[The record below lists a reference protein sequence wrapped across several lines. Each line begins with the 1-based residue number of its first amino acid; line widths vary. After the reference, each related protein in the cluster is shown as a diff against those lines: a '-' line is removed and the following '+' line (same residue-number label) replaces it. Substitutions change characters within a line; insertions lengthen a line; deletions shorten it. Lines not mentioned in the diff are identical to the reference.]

1 MFQIAPLYVDV
12 LSYPTAAHYLVNLQ
26 ENFRVVEFQ
35 VTVFEKPAHF
45 APVVI
50 HSRTDGD
57 SVRISSGF
65 VKKGLAP
72 LLSILEHVAT
82 VLVV

>member
-12 LSYPTAAHYLVNLQ
+12 LTHPIAAHYLVVNQQ

-35 VTVFEKPAHF
+35 VPVFEKPAHF

-50 HSRTDGD
+50 HSRIDGD
-57 SVRISSGF
+57 FPSG
-65 VKKGLAP
+65 
-72 LLSILEHVAT
+72 
-82 VLVV
+82 